1 MKSVSS
7 FIPAYYRLAEDLKQ
21 KIESG
26 ELKPGDVIPS
36 ESQLAKQYQVSRM
49 TVRQGVALLA
59 KEGFIES
66 IQGKGSF
73 VTVPRM
79 DTLVL
84 RFSENNLLGESKTL
98 QVKLLDVGVIAADR
112 KISAKLAVSPGTRIL
127 KMKRLL
133 LADEGPVAVDS
144 RFLPYVKGVPLL
156 EREMEYAAFPDLVA
170 RNTNLVS
177 ARNNFKVS
185 ASILLKEE
193 AELLE
198 AKVGLP
204 ALCVEQIIY
213 ASNDQPI
220 GWSKMICR
228 GDRFTLTA
236 VSHPF

>member
-7 FIPAYYRLAEDLKQ
+7 FVPAYYRLAEDLKQ
-21 KIESG
+21 KIEAG
-26 ELKPGDVIPS
+26 ELKPGDAIPS
-36 ESQLAKQYQVSRM
+36 ESQLSKQYQVSRM
-49 TVRQGVALLA
+49 TVRQGVTLLA

-79 DTLVL
+79 DTLLL
-84 RFSENNLLGESKTL
+84 RFSENSLLGESKTL
-98 QVKLLDVGVIAADR
+98 KIKLLDVRVIPADR
-112 KISAKLAVSPGTRIL
+112 KISEKLAVDLGSRVL
-127 KMKRLL
+127 KIKRLL
-133 LADEGPVAVDS
+133 LSDEGPVAVDS
-144 RFLPYVKGVPLL
+144 RFLPYVKGVPIL
-156 EREMEYAAFPDLVA
+156 EREIEYAAFPDLVA
-170 RNTNLVS
+170 KNIDLIS

-185 ASILLKEE
+185 ASILWKEE

-198 AKVGLP
+198 AKAGLP
-204 ALCVEQIIY
+204 ALCIEQIIY
-213 ASNDQPI
+213 AANNQPI